1 MKERWDNMTVS
12 FKNFRGE
19 IYYLHSKLTK
29 KGNTSYHFSKK
40 AEGAAEINEVP
51 DGFEIYEDP
60 NGKVY
65 AKKKTKRFIQEDE
78 LRLVEEGMKKHS
90 IIKDFKLDINKSVIY
105 IYTVENSFEDAPVPK
120 YMLDEYKQ
128 YEASLRFILTD
139 PDKRKFEV
147 ERFCYLGGIDDWVY
161 LDGPGDLEHLVI
173 EYTQHLGEVS
183 FYDLM

>member
-40 AEGAAEINEVP
+40 AEGAAEIDEVP
-51 DGFEIYEDP
+51 DGIEIYEDP

-65 AKKKTKRFIQEDE
+65 AKKKTKRFIQENE

-90 IIKDFKLDINKSVIY
+90 SIKDFKLDIKKDVIY
-105 IYTVENSFEDAPVPK
+105 IYTVENAFEDAPFPK
-120 YMLDEYKQ
+120 TLLDEYKR
-128 YEASLRFILTD
+128 YETSLRFILVD
-139 PDKRKFEV
+139 PDERRFEV
-147 ERFCYLGGIDDWVY
+147 ERFCYIGRVDEWIY
-161 LDGPGDLEHLVI
+161 LDGPDELERLVR
-173 EYTQHLGEVS
+173 EYVQHLGEES
-183 FYDLM
+183 FYNLM